1 VADGQ
6 PVEDRA
12 HAQGRPELQES
23 WASAEA
29 AELAGDGVR
38 KTNTA
43 KMGFKAGVRIY
54 MGSCE

>member
-1 VADGQ
+1 
-6 PVEDRA
+6 VEDRA